1 MRATF
6 QKKVQKKT
14 KNGQNNWKFGQKC
27 TKFEN
32 ILTKGSLMCATAACM
47 EQLEYA
53 LSYLKY
59 DSSMWE
65 LPPQFAAAATI
76 YVIGVLNKFI
86 VKIASS

>member
-1 MRATF
+1 
-6 QKKVQKKT
+6 
-14 KNGQNNWKFGQKC
+14 
-27 TKFEN
+27 
-32 ILTKGSLMCATAACM
+32 MCATVACM

-76 YVIGVLNKFI
+76 YVIGVLNRFI